1 MQDKNKS
8 SSNNIVINENENDIN
23 AIKNKLLNN
32 LSSQKTFIQILEG
45 NIKLLSSGNKEAI
58 LKQDKM
64 NYILEKLIKALGL
77 PFSAL
82 INNNKEILDY
92 YCNNYS
98 KNQNNEII
106 KNILINFIN
115 VFNFSSSTINPS
127 DIIINFMEKEGF
139 KDAKNFREKKRKNKT
154 EIESLYDDLIEL
166 YHTWE
171 KIREMDNNIEEDGFH
186 QLQLS
191 LNEKIEKI
199 DEIQKNGNYPESTIE
214 FFKDIIKK
222 IEDFKNQK
230 NIKTNL
236 QFFEK
241 NKNNQN
247 NQNISA
253 NNSNSNNTNHS
264 NNINNE
270 KKDDSGQFE
279 SILSKEELK
288 KLREIPLK
296 ERTYFYKN
304 EELAYG
310 EDELTEF
317 KNYIFPLIK
326 DQEKELKRQ
335 YIGFL
340 NSHGG
345 RIYIGIDD
353 RKIVKGV
360 VLTYKNCDSLR
371 NRLVGYSNDFF
382 PKCRLD
388 KIKVFFI
395 PIRNT
400 FINKFINNL
409 YVVKIIVLPGD
420 PYSLYSITSK
430 LGFISAIRR
439 QSQVLNL
446 TAEEITKE
454 IINRYEMRKNENNQ
468 IKVPELSIGFNDPE
482 PEQNLQNHMERDNTN
497 KDFKDYKNFSSG
509 DKKSNKN
516 KNNVVYIVNIRNID
530 KDLKVKEINKHF
542 NGCGCSSQKFFS
554 KEGKS
559 LGYGKIFFANED
571 TARSC
576 IAKYS
581 GDTLG
586 GKKKIMMTFQK
597 NFFFNNKIKK

>member
-1 MQDKNKS
+1 MKDKNKS
-8 SSNNIVINENENDIN
+8 SSNNIDINENENDIN
-23 AIKNKLLNN
+23 AIKNKLINN
-32 LSSQKTFIQILEG
+32 LSSQKTFIQILED

-64 NYILEKLIKALGL
+64 NYILEKLIKVLGL

-82 INNNKEILDY
+82 INSNNKILDF

-98 KNQNNEII
+98 KNPNNEII

-127 DIIINFMEKEGF
+127 DNIINFMEKKGF
-139 KDAKNFREKKRKNKT
+139 KDAKNFREKKRRNKT

-171 KIREMDNNIEEDGFH
+171 KIREMDNNIEEDGFN

-199 DEIQKNGNYPESTIE
+199 DEIQKSSNFPESTIE
-214 FFKDIIKK
+214 FFKEMIKK

-230 NIKTNL
+230 NIKANL
-236 QFFEK
+236 QLFEK
-241 NKNNQN
+241 NKNVPNNQN
-247 NQNISA
+247 NQNISV
-253 NNSNSNNTNHS
+253 NNSNSNNINYI
-264 NNINNE
+264 NNKNNE
-270 KKDDSGQFE
+270 KKDDLNSGQFE

-353 RKIVKGV
+353 LKRVKGI

-388 KIKVFFI
+388 KIKV
-395 PIRNT
+395 
-400 FINKFINNL
+400 
-409 YVVKIIVLPGD
+409 
-420 PYSLYSITSK
+420 S
-430 LGFISAIRR
+430 
-439 QSQVLNL
+439 
-446 TAEEITKE
+446 
-454 IINRYEMRKNENNQ
+454 
-468 IKVPELSIGFNDPE
+468 
-482 PEQNLQNHMERDNTN
+482 
-497 KDFKDYKNFSSG
+497 
-509 DKKSNKN
+509 
-516 KNNVVYIVNIRNID
+516 
-530 KDLKVKEINKHF
+530 
-542 NGCGCSSQKFFS
+542 
-554 KEGKS
+554 
-559 LGYGKIFFANED
+559 
-571 TARSC
+571 
-576 IAKYS
+576 
-581 GDTLG
+581 
-586 GKKKIMMTFQK
+586 FQ
-597 NFFFNNKIKK
+597 